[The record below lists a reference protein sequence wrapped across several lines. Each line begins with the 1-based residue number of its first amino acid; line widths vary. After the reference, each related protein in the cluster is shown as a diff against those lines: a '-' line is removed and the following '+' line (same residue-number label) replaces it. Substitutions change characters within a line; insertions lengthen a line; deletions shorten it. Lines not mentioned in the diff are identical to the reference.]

1 MKDPNIYRVRVME
14 RAMQVLDCFDDEH
27 PERGVSEIATLV
39 GLHKATAHRII
50 VSLMNGGFLE
60 KAPDGERYR
69 LGLRLAELGMAAIRS
84 LDFRREAIPHMKA
97 LVDRFEETCDL
108 SVFDRGEVFYVE
120 VTQGKHTLTIAARVG
135 QRLPAHCTAS
145 GKTFL
150 AFLPEAEA
158 RSILKEKEPLT
169 RYTQWTITSSE
180 EVLAQLPEVRARGY
194 GYDDQEFELGIRAV
208 AAPIRNREGRV
219 IAVISMPGPTS
230 RMTPERVSE
239 IAQGLVAA
247 TRAISVRMG
256 WQG

>member
-27 PERGVSEIATLV
+27 PERGVSEIAQLV

-120 VTQGKHTLTIAARVG
+120 VLQGKHVLTIAAKVG
-135 QRLPAHCTAS
+135 QRLPPHCTAS

-150 AFLPEAEA
+150 AYMPEAEV
-158 RSILKEKEPLT
+158 RNILKEPLH
-169 RYTQWTITSSE
+169 RYTERTITSAE
-180 EVLAQLPEVRARGY
+180 EVMAQLPEVRARGY
-194 GYDDQEFELGIRAV
+194 GYDDEEYELGIRAV
-208 AAPIRNREGRV
+208 AAPIFNREGRV
-219 IAVISMPGPTS
+219 IAVVSMPGPTS
-230 RMTPERVSE
+230 RMDPAHVQQ
-239 IAQGLVAA
+239 IAEELRSA
-247 TRAISVRMG
+247 TRAISLRMG

>member
-1 MKDPNIYRVRVME
+1 MKNPNIYRVRVME
-14 RAMQVLDCFDDEH
+14 RAMQILDCFDDEH
-27 PERGVSEIATLV
+27 PERGVSEIAQLV
-39 GLHKATAHRII
+39 GLHKATTHRII

-60 KAPDGERYR
+60 RATDGERYR
-69 LGLRLAELGMAAIRS
+69 LGLRLAELGMAAIRT

-120 VTQGKHTLTIAARVG
+120 VIQGKHTLTIAARVG
-135 QRLPAHCTAS
+135 MRLPAHCTAS

-150 AFLPEAEA
+150 AFMPEAEA
-158 RSILKEKEPLT
+158 RSILKEPLT
-169 RYTQWTITSSE
+169 RYTDWTITSAE
-180 EVLAQLPEVRARGY
+180 QVWAQLAEVRARGY
-194 GYDDQEFELGIRAV
+194 GYDDQEFEIGIRAV
-208 AAPIRNREGRV
+208 AAPIRNREGKV

-239 IAQGLVAA
+239 IAESIVAA
-247 TRAISVRMG
+247 ARAISTRLG

>member
-1 MKDPNIYRVRVME
+1 MRDPNIYRVRVME
-14 RAMQVLDCFDDEH
+14 RAMHVLDCFDDEH
-27 PERGVSEIATLV
+27 PERGVTEIAQMV
-39 GLHKATAHRII
+39 GLHKATTHRII

-120 VTQGKHTLTIAARVG
+120 VMQGKHTLTIAARVG

-158 RSILKEKEPLT
+158 RSFLKEPLT
-169 RYTQWTITSSE
+169 RYTDRTITSAE
-180 EVLAQLPEVRARGY
+180 EVLAQLAEVRARGY

-219 IAVISMPGPTS
+219 IAVISIPGPTS

-239 IAQGLVAA
+239 IAEGLVAA
-247 TRAISVRMG
+247 TRAISMRMG

>member
-1 MKDPNIYRVRVME
+1 MRDPNIYRVRVME
-14 RAMQVLDCFDDEH
+14 RAMQILDCFDDEH
-27 PERGVSEIATLV
+27 PERGVSEIAELV
-39 GLHKATAHRII
+39 GLHKATTHRII

-60 KAPDGERYR
+60 KAPGGERYR
-69 LGLRLAELGMAAIRS
+69 LGLRLAELGMAAIRT

-120 VTQGKHTLTIAARVG
+120 VIQGKHTLTIAARVG

-150 AFLPEAEA
+150 AFMPEAEA
-158 RSILKEKEPLT
+158 RAILKEPLT
-169 RYTQWTITSSE
+169 RYTDWTITSAE

-230 RMTPERVSE
+230 RMTPERVSQ
-239 IAQGLVAA
+239 IAQGLVAT
-247 TRAISVRMG
+247 TRAISLRLG

>member
-1 MKDPNIYRVRVME
+1 MKNPNIYRVRVME

-27 PERGVSEIATLV
+27 PERGVTEIAELV
-39 GLHKATAHRII
+39 GLHKATTHRII

-69 LGLRLAELGMAAIRS
+69 LGLRLAELGMAAMRT
-84 LDFRREAIPHMKA
+84 LDFRREAVPHMKA

-108 SVFDRGEVFYVE
+108 SVFDRSEVFYVE
-120 VTQGKHTLTIAARVG
+120 VLQGKHVLTIAARVG

-150 AFLPEAEA
+150 AFMPEAEA
-158 RSILKEKEPLT
+158 RAILKEPLT
-169 RYTQWTITSSE
+169 RYTQWTITSAE
-180 EVLAQLPEVRARGY
+180 EILAQLEEVRARGY

-208 AAPIRNREGRV
+208 AAPIRNRDGRV

-230 RMTPERVSE
+230 RMTPERIQE
-239 IAQGLVAA
+239 IADGLLVA
-247 TRAISVRMG
+247 TRAVSLRLG